1 LPLINKR
8 QTAFLQIFFTTM
20 LWGTTYV
27 LVRMGLTDLGPLMLA
42 GIRYT
47 LAGLILLP
55 VLKVKNINISHYKK
69 NFWQLALLGI
79 LSFTIGNGSSGFALE
94 YLPSTTVSFLTS
106 LTTPLVLLF
115 SIFILNEIPKVLQVA
130 GVALS
135 LVGLV
140 MYFSPQRLVFDN
152 PGYAILII
160 SLLGFTFYSILGRFV
175 ARSREVPFLVQTAI
189 PFLVGGG
196 LLLVL
201 AVIFEGFPV
210 LTLKSGIIIIWMAI
224 VNSIIG
230 YLLYNQALTELTA
243 LEVNVV
249 MKLSPFFTAIYAFFL
264 LGEKITFSQV
274 LAMGVVFLGV
284 YLVQFGNKNKTAT
297 EVNEISTN

>member
-1 LPLINKR
+1 
-8 QTAFLQIFFTTM
+8 M

-27 LVRMGLTDLGPLMLA
+27 LVRIGLTDLGPLMLA

-55 VLKVKNINISHYKK
+55 FLKAYKIDIGKYKK

-115 SIFILNEIPKVLQVA
+115 SIFLLKEIPKFVQIV
-130 GVALS
+130 GVSLS
-135 LVGLV
+135 VVGLV
-140 MYFSPQRLVFDN
+140 MYFSPQNLAFDN
-152 PGYAILII
+152 PGYPILLI
-160 SLLGFTFYSILGRFV
+160 SLLGFTFYAILGRFV
-175 ARSREVPFLVQTAI
+175 ARSKEVPFLVQTAI

-196 LLLVL
+196 LLLIL
-201 AVIFEGFPV
+201 AVIFEGIPV
-210 LTLKSGIIIIWMAI
+210 LTLKAAGIIIWMAI
-224 VNSIIG
+224 VNSVIG
-230 YLLYNQALTELTA
+230 YLLYNQALCELTA

-264 LGEKITFSQV
+264 LGEKITLSQI
-274 LAMGVVFLGV
+274 LAMAVVFFGV
-284 YLVQFGNKNKTAT
+284 YLVQRGNNVKSQ
-297 EVNEISTN
+297 VVQ

>member
-1 LPLINKR
+1 MRHWKCDKTARQKNHRWVENSLPLLNKR

-47 LAGLILLP
+47 LAGLILMP
-55 VLKVKNINISHYKK
+55 VLKAKKINIRKYKK
-69 NFWQLALLGI
+69 KFWQLALLGI

-115 SIFILNEIPKVLQVA
+115 SIFLLNEISKAVQIV
-130 GVALS
+130 GVGLS

-140 MYFSPQRLVFDN
+140 MYFSPQKLAFDN
-152 PGYAILII
+152 PGYMILII
-160 SLLGFTFYSILGRFV
+160 SMLGFTFYAILGRFV
-175 ARSREVPFLVQTAI
+175 AHSREVPFLVQTAI

-201 AVIFEGFPV
+201 AVIFEGIPV
-210 LTLKSGIIIIWMAI
+210 LTLKPA
-224 VNSIIG
+224 
-230 YLLYNQALTELTA
+230 
-243 LEVNVV
+243 
-249 MKLSPFFTAIYAFFL
+249 
-264 LGEKITFSQV
+264 
-274 LAMGVVFLGV
+274 
-284 YLVQFGNKNKTAT
+284 
-297 EVNEISTN
+297 